1 MPNDNTLET
10 LSVQVEKLARQV
22 ELIVQIL
29 QQQEHRGWMSGN
41 SLALQADREVK
52 RLLEKLRKA
61 QEKVKASQDALE
73 MNVLTA
79 SVEFEETKET

>member
-1 MPNDNTLET
+1 VPNDNTLET